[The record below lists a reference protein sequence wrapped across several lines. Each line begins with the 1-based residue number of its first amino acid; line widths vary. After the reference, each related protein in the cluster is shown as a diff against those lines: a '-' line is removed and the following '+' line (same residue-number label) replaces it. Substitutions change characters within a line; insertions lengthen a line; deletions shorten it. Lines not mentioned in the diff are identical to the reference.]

1 MSHRLDW
8 QDGTAVLTL
17 DRPPVNALDL
27 AAMLA
32 LEAVFADL
40 TSNPPARGLVLTGAG
55 RAFCAGVDTLAFG
68 GYGADDRADMILAI
82 TRMITGLYAL
92 NCLVVAAV
100 NGHALGGG
108 FVLMLACDV
117 RLARPA
123 EARLGLTEAQAGVP
137 FPAGPLEVIRAE
149 LAPDMLRRLTLTSE
163 TETPERLAAQGVI
176 DRLVEEDLVAA
187 AIARAAALS
196 DQPAFS
202 LVKRQVRSPVVARLQ
217 ALVAAGKDP
226 LIAALGG
233 A

>member
-1 MSHRLDW
+1 MSQRLDW

-27 AAMLA
+27 EAVLA
-32 LEAVFADL
+32 LEAVFAEL
-40 TSNPPARGLVLTGAG
+40 TASPPTRGLVLTGAG
-55 RAFCAGVDTLAFG
+55 RAFCAGVDTRAFG
-68 GYGADDRADMILAI
+68 GYGADDRAAMILAI

-92 NCLVVAAV
+92 NCPVVAAV

-117 RLARPA
+117 RLASPA
-123 EARLGLTEAQAGVP
+123 DARLGLTEAQAGVP

-149 LAPDMLRRLTLTSE
+149 LGPDVLRRLTLTSE

-176 DRLVEEDLVAA
+176 DRLVEDDLVAA
-187 AIARAAALS
+187 AVARAAALAG
-196 DQPAFS
+196 QPAFG
-202 LVKRQVRSPVVARLQ
+202 LVKRQIRSPVVARLR